1 MAAIQ
6 TGGPDGVTLHGI
18 ELVRRYAG
26 DVNPAGLRH
35 GKGKY
40 EFPNPAYT
48 YEGDFVEGR
57 KHGAGTFTTP
67 CGGKY
72 VGDFVDD
79 EITGRGERV
88 WGDGR
93 TYDGTFKL
101 GEMHGE
107 GTLRRPDGGSY
118 TGEWAMNKRHGRGQD
133 THGPSGDV
141 YVGEWQDDMRHG
153 AVNPR

>member
-48 YEGDFVEGR
+48 YEGDFVSGR

-118 TGEWAMNKRHGRGQD
+118 TGEWAMNKRHGRG
-133 THGPSGDV
+133 HGHART
-141 YVGEWQDDMRHG
+141 VGGCIRRRMAGRH
-153 AVNPR
+153 APRVR

>member
-18 ELVRRYAG
+18 ELVRRYVG

-57 KHGAGTFTTP
+57 KHGVP
-67 CGGKY
+67 RIGGVEL
-72 VGDFVDD
+72 VGRRIRVYWPGDD
-79 EITGRGERV
+79 CMYGGEVVAYDDATRAHTIMYDD
-88 WGDGR
+88 GDEVEEM
-93 TYDGTFKL
+93 L
-101 GEMHGE
+101 GSALSPEY
-107 GTLRRPDGGSY
+107 GGLVS
-118 TGEWAMNKRHGRGQD
+118 A
-133 THGPSGDV
+133 
-141 YVGEWQDDMRHG
+141 
-153 AVNPR
+153 